1 MSRPRYDALLSLG
14 SNIDPDVHVP
24 RVVAW
29 LEARFDGV
37 AVSPSYRSA
46 AVGGAPG
53 QPDFINLAVRL
64 ETDLPPRALREV
76 TRRAEEICH
85 RRRTSDRYAP
95 RTMDVDLVLFGTRVA
110 DFGTWRLPDP
120 QLTTEAFVLVPCAD
134 VAPESIE
141 PVSGRTLRALR
152 DDLDPARRTA
162 LTLVT
167 PG

>member
-14 SNIDPDVHVP
+14 SNIDPGTHVP

-29 LEARFDGV
+29 LEARFDVV
-37 AVSPSYRSA
+37 AVSPHYRSA

-85 RRRTSDRYAP
+85 RRRTPDRYAP
-95 RTMDVDLVLFGTRVA
+95 RTMDVDLVLFGDRVA

-120 QLTTEAFVLVPCAD
+120 QLTTQAFVLVPCAD

-141 PVSGRTLRALR
+141 PVSGRTLGALCEA
-152 DDLDPARRTA
+152 LDPTQRATLA
-162 LTLVT
+162 LDT